1 MAQIRN
7 SINLTDNM
15 SGKLNTINRSLQ
27 RTVSQMQRMQRAT
40 LSTSNAMGKYNARLK
55 TTNGLMNRGASS
67 AGRLQSSMGRM
78 KSGGFNLVNLASGL
92 YILEKA
98 FNLVKNISTA
108 ADESKAAVAR
118 IGLYNE
124 SPYSNEQIYRG
135 VYDVAQNTRS
145 DLGATSDLMNR
156 ILVSRTMRGPGAP
169 ERALGVTET
178 INKAMIAGGSTS
190 EESKRALLQLSQGL
204 SSGTLQ
210 GDELRSIREQAPYL
224 IDTIARG
231 LGKIDDKFKDLG
243 IGDMKAL
250 GAQGELTSERLIKAF
265 EAMADEVNA
274 DFEKMPRT
282 FGQNMTIIGN
292 ATKYWLYLMSQ
303 AGGALDTINQK
314 ATEIADYLNSSR
326 GFDTLE
332 KIAGAI
338 NVIVDAIIG
347 AANLIGDF
355 IGSVLGGIDGVL
367 GALSILAA
375 VGTGV
380 AIAFAAAW
388 AVAHWPILAVIG
400 AALLLTN
407 VLIQM
412 GTTASTIINYIAGLF
427 AWFFT
432 YLYNICAFVYNQVGS
447 LFYDLYVLIS
457 DPVIGIADLVIDCVG
472 AMIEVIGQLANAVS
486 GVLKL
491 IGVDLGSG
499 FVKWTQNFRGKAKSW
514 VRDQL
519 GGSGTPKA
527 FETIKYKD
535 ISKAVDKGLGAGL
548 KIDAKLNNIQSRL
561 GSLGTQTSGFNNKS
575 QGVNVNGGNLDS
587 VGKIKGGV
595 DISDEDIKLLKD
607 IAAREFL
614 LNLTT
619 QTPTVNVKFGDVR
632 ETANVKEIM
641 ETIENMLEEA
651 AATSLVYG

>member
-1 MAQIRN
+1 MAQLRN

-15 SGKLNTINRSLQ
+15 SGKLNTITRSLQ
-27 RTVSQMQRMQRAT
+27 RTTSQMNRMQKAT
-40 LSTSNAMGKYNARLK
+40 INASKALGKYNANINRA
-55 TTNGLMNRGASS
+55 NNLMNQGASN
-67 AGRLQSSMGRM
+67 ANKMQSSMGKM

-98 FNLVKNISTA
+98 YNLVKNISTA

-124 SPYSNEQIYRG
+124 SPYSNEMIYRG

-156 ILVSRTMRGPGAP
+156 ILVSRTMQGPGAP

-178 INKAMIAGGSTS
+178 INKAMIAGGSTA

-224 IDTIARG
+224 MDIIAQG
-231 LGKIDDKFKDLG
+231 LGEVDDKFKGLG
-243 IGDMKAL
+243 IGDMKEL
-250 GAQGELTSERLIKAF
+250 GSQGELTSERLIKAF
-265 EAMADEVNA
+265 EAMADKVDE
-274 DFEKMPRT
+274 DFAKMPRT
-282 FGQNMTIIGN
+282 FGQNMTMIGN
-292 ATKYWLYLMSQ
+292 SMKYWLYLMSQ
-303 AGGALDTINQK
+303 AGGALDTINKK
-314 ATEIADYLNSSR
+314 ATEIADYLNSSK
-326 GFDTLE
+326 GFETLE

-338 NVIVDAIIG
+338 NVIVDAIVG
-347 AANLIGDF
+347 AADLIGDF
-355 IGSVLGGIDGVL
+355 IGGVLGGIDGVL
-367 GALSILAA
+367 SALSILAA

-380 AIAFAAAW
+380 LVAFAVAW
-388 AVAHWPILAVIG
+388 SIANWPILAVIAG
-400 AALLLTN
+400 VTILTSC
-407 VLIQM
+407 LMQM
-412 GTTASTIINYIAGLF
+412 GLTASEVIGFIAGLF
-427 AWFFT
+427 SAFFAL
-432 YLYNICAFVYNQVGS
+432 LYNVAAYVYNTVGQ
-447 LFYDLYVLIS
+447 LFYDIYVMAYNPIL
-457 DPVIGIADLVIDCVG
+457 GITDLVIDCV
-472 AMIEVIGQLANAVS
+472 ATMIEVIGNLADAVS
-486 GVLKL
+486 SVLKL

-499 FVKWTQNFRGKAKSW
+499 FVNWTKNFRDKAKTW
-514 VRDQL
+514 VRDKFDFKDAPAGFKKL
-519 GGSGTPKA
+519 EYKNIVDSA
-527 FETIKYKD
+527 IK
-535 ISKAVDKGLGAGL
+535 GFGAGD
-548 KIDAKLNNIQSRL
+548 KIDAKLNNIQNRL
-561 GSLGTQTSGFNNKS
+561 GSLGTQKSSFNS
-575 QGVNVNGGNLDS
+575 PGVNVNGGNLDS
-587 VGKIKGGV
+587 VGKIKGDV

-641 ETIENMLEEA
+641 ETIEDMLEEA